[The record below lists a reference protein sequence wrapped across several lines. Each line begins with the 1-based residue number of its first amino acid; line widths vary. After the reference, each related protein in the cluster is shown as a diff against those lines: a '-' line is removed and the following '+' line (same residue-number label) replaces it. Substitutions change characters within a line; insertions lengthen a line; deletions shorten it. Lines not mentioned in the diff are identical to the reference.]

1 MILSNQAKR
10 CGGPRN
16 IAWAHEIGRSALKR
30 TNKID
35 EKTSQNGCKFTIRNK
50 QYQKRLYKS
59 DLGASGASFGR
70 VWGRFGERL
79 EALGASWAAF
89 RVHFFMLVF
98 GVVFKSAPGGFFAGS
113 WVDFSRF
120 GRDLGRVLGW
130 FWRDSG

>member
-1 MILSNQAKR
+1 MILSKPAMR

-79 EALGASWAAF
+79 GALGASWVVLEAF
-89 RVHFFMLVF
+89 FFMLLF
-98 GVVFKSAPGGFFAGS
+98 GVVFKSARGAVWLGF
-113 WVDFSRF
+113 
-120 GRDLGRVLGW
+120 
-130 FWRDSG
+130 